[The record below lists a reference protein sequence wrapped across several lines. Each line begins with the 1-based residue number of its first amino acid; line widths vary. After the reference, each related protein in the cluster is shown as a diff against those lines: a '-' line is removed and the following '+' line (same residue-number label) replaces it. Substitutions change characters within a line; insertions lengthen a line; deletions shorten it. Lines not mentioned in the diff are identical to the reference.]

1 MRKQSVQIKGQTLRY
16 ILTVQDVFSPYVWLR
31 ALPNKASKNVA
42 LALSELYMEVGAPK
56 VLQADNGGE
65 FKKAV
70 EKLCKTLAVKIVR
83 SSPYH
88 PQSQGKVERS
98 HRALRKKIAFD
109 MAHLNKNGINWA
121 TQLNEYQRLQNE
133 ESMEALGRQSPFE
146 VFYGRQ
152 SNAVKNHVQ
161 GGRCVNEGSKP
172 PQKPKKKDVDKNIQ
186 QFQKIRNKARK
197 ASNIWD
203 MRYIERRM
211 KNNPPSTYSVG
222 ETVLVR
228 FPFSR
233 TSKSA
238 PKRRYVIQ
246 AKVIKRNLKLHRYKV
261 TYEHPQISDKR
272 NSWVS
277 VEDITSLTADEEKK
291 KKEAAKM
298 KKKVN
303 KKTVSKTP
311 PVPSQHYEKLEALN
325 PYQEFENQGYALGYN
340 PSGDGN
346 CQLSAVAHQLQKI
359 AIFRSAET
367 LRDEVCKYLE
377 EHDSASDG
385 MPLELFTG
393 IPWTEYLQQMAR
405 DGTYGD
411 QLTLQAIA
419 DMFNVQLDII
429 SSSGEDYTTHIMP
442 QYSQPIATFA
452 LGHFTEDHGMHY
464 VSLTESYDH
473 HISNSRNMEM
483 GEDQNHSDKDDAS
496 ATMSAN
502 DEDGITDDRDTSD
515 MSSNDGLFKNLP
527 DEIVDMI
534 FRFLFSELT
543 NRALVES
550 YNTLFNTCRR
560 FRRIVSPYRHQLPQ
574 VHFRKDMAPGW
585 HSILSLCRQ
594 FGKWSGV
601 MIELKRIIDSNRW
614 FHAWVYLMYTGIQA
628 WYFVQSIKWKK
639 RK

>member
-1 MRKQSVQIKGQTLRY
+1 MRKQSVQIKGQTLRN
-16 ILTVQDVFSPYVWLR
+16 ILTVQDVFSRYVWLR

-42 LALSELYMEVGAPK
+42 LALSELYMEVGPPK

-133 ESMEALGRQSPFE
+133 ESMEALSRQSPFE

-186 QFQKIRNKARK
+186 QFKKIRNKARK

-246 AKVIKRNLKLHRYKV
+246 AKVIK
-261 TYEHPQISDKR
+261 
-272 NSWVS
+272 
-277 VEDITSLTADEEKK
+277 
-291 KKEAAKM
+291 
-298 KKKVN
+298 
-303 KKTVSKTP
+303 
-311 PVPSQHYEKLEALN
+311 
-325 PYQEFENQGYALGYN
+325 
-340 PSGDGN
+340 
-346 CQLSAVAHQLQKI
+346 
-359 AIFRSAET
+359 
-367 LRDEVCKYLE
+367 
-377 EHDSASDG
+377 
-385 MPLELFTG
+385 
-393 IPWTEYLQQMAR
+393 
-405 DGTYGD
+405 GT
-411 QLTLQAIA
+411 
-419 DMFNVQLDII
+419 
-429 SSSGEDYTTHIMP
+429 
-442 QYSQPIATFA
+442 
-452 LGHFTEDHGMHY
+452 
-464 VSLTESYDH
+464 
-473 HISNSRNMEM
+473 
-483 GEDQNHSDKDDAS
+483 
-496 ATMSAN
+496 
-502 DEDGITDDRDTSD
+502 
-515 MSSNDGLFKNLP
+515 
-527 DEIVDMI
+527 
-534 FRFLFSELT
+534 
-543 NRALVES
+543 
-550 YNTLFNTCRR
+550 
-560 FRRIVSPYRHQLPQ
+560 
-574 VHFRKDMAPGW
+574 
-585 HSILSLCRQ
+585 
-594 FGKWSGV
+594 
-601 MIELKRIIDSNRW
+601 
-614 FHAWVYLMYTGIQA
+614 
-628 WYFVQSIKWKK
+628 
-639 RK
+639 